1 MLVLTYEN
9 ASTSSKVQSPITS
22 ASLVSNVARHC
33 RRDAGAPK
41 LQASAPTIRH
51 DRARFYRC
59 RRDAGAPKL
68 QASAQQSGMIEHV
81 FIDAGGTPAL
91 PSCRPAPQQS
101 GMIKHVFIDA
111 GGTPA
116 LVRDLNRRCS
126 RSRAQ
131 AEKPRTFGAR
141 LFRPKTLMQGS
152 A

>member
-68 QASAQQSGMIEHV
+68 QASAATIRHDQAR
-81 FIDAGGTPAL
+81 FYRCRRDAGACTGSKPAMLAL
-91 PSCRPAPQQS
+91 PGTSRKASHFWCEAFPAE
-101 GMIKHVFIDA
+101 D
-111 GGTPA
+111 T
-116 LVRDLNRRCS
+116 D
-126 RSRAQ
+126 
-131 AEKPRTFGAR
+131 AR
-141 LFRPKTLMQGS
+141 LGLTYKKLELS